1 MKQWIWNRKSQKEIR
16 DDSVISTISLNI
28 DVYILDSGKSDVN
41 HTKKDWI
48 TQCVLPICT
57 PRIYRQRLPNNLI
70 FEHFHFI
77 GFYSGLFRMWDA
89 FGENIH
95 ITYAHTQ
102 DSLISGFQ
110 EIQYVS
116 SRHYPNNTYTRY
128 EDNSKMNYWKK
139 ISPILSSLHLYH
151 TVWLIV
157 MVNLQWICLKENV
170 KPRWMHICRTLC
182 TI

>member
-1 MKQWIWNRKSQKEIR
+1 MWNRKSQKEIR

-41 HTKKDWI
+41 QTKKDWI

-57 PRIYRQRLPNNLI
+57 PWIYRQRLPNNLI
-70 FEHFHFI
+70 FEHYHFI

-110 EIQYVS
+110 EIQYVP
-116 SRHYPNNTYTRY
+116 SRHYPNNTYTGY
-128 EDNSKMNYWKK
+128 ENTSKMNYWK
-139 ISPILSSLHLYH
+139 ISLILTSLHLYY
-151 TVWLIV
+151 TKCLIV
-157 MVNLQWICLKENV
+157 IVHLQWICLNDEQNCNL
-170 KPRWMHICRTLC
+170 RTMHICRTLC

>member
-1 MKQWIWNRKSQKEIR
+1 MWNRKSQKEIR

-28 DVYILDSGKSDVN
+28 DVYILDSGKCDVN
-41 HTKKDWI
+41 QTKKDWI

-57 PRIYRQRLPNNLI
+57 PQIYRQRLPNNLI
-70 FEHFHFI
+70 FEHYHFI

-116 SRHYPNNTYTRY
+116 TRHYPKNTLYTI
-128 EDNSKMNYWKK
+128 WKHFK
-139 ISPILSSLHLYH
+139 IELLKKYHLY
-151 TVWLIV
+151 
-157 MVNLQWICLKENV
+157 
-170 KPRWMHICRTLC
+170 
-182 TI
+182 

>member
-1 MKQWIWNRKSQKEIR
+1 MWSRKSQKEIR

-41 HTKKDWI
+41 QTKKDWI

-57 PRIYRQRLPNNLI
+57 PWIYRQRLPNNLI
-70 FEHFHFI
+70 FEHYHFI

-110 EIQYVS
+110 EIQYVP
-116 SRHYPNNTYTRY
+116 SRHYPNNTYTGY
-128 EDNSKMNYWKK
+128 ENTSKMNYWK
-139 ISPILSSLHLYH
+139 ISLILTS
-151 TVWLIV
+151 LIV
-157 MVNLQWICLKENV
+157 SPFVLY
-170 KPRWMHICRTLC
+170 
-182 TI
+182 